1 MIDGTA
7 MLAKRLRTATEIALG
22 SFFSTSGLMTSLL
35 SFISPLTA
43 GSTNERIKRAEA
55 ADELAQLFLQYSK
68 SSRSQHRQESEKES
82 MIEWRTAMEKELST
96 ARAAERDR
104 TIQSTIE
111 RITNRGL
118 S

>member
-1 MIDGTA
+1 MIGGTA
-7 MLAKRLRTATEIALG
+7 MLAKRLRTSTEIVLDK
-22 SFFSTSGLMTSLL
+22 FFSTSGLMTSLL
-35 SFISPLTA
+35 SLISPLTA
-43 GSTNERIKRAEA
+43 GSTNERSKRAEA

-68 SSRSQHRQESEKES
+68 LSRSQERQEAEKES

-104 TIQSTIE
+104 TVQSTIE
-111 RITNRGL
+111 RIISRGF